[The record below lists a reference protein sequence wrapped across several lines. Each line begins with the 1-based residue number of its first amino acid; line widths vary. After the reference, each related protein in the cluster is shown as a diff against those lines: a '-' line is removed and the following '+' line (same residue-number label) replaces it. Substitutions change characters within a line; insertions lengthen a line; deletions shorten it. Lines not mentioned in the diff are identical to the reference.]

1 MVVRLS
7 FHSRFASAVLRS
19 VLINV
24 EIFGTDLS
32 LPVRQILNEIST
44 SKRITWA
51 STRLVTA
58 DLGFVSYLWKLNPRS
73 HVTKPLPEAHVKN
86 PFGSWHEPEFN
97 FVRPPGRLVSSFSLW
112 PALTSA
118 QIISNRWSLVIR
130 KWSPDQPRNYSQSQ
144 EKWMMKGKSFAFDIS
159 LSFHSQFLLG
169 RLVSRVLTT
178 YGPHMAVGK
187 MKRRANHLKFP
198 LKRLGSSSFI
208 ILLTAMA
215 SGQERNHCSFRET
228 SDGWIPAKLLSHP
241 SSL

>member
-1 MVVRLS
+1 MLRSQVDLKKNQDLNYIYFSKGTEIYGTARISLDVSLS
-7 FHSRFASAVLRS
+7 FCHQSFPLQHKGRNDWLAEERQRSSKEILPGQVLY
-19 VLINV
+19 
-24 EIFGTDLS
+24 S
-32 LPVRQILNEIST
+32 LQR
-44 SKRITWA
+44 W
-51 STRLVTA
+51 
-58 DLGFVSYLWKLNPRS
+58 
-73 HVTKPLPEAHVKN
+73 
-86 PFGSWHEPEFN
+86 
-97 FVRPPGRLVSSFSLW
+97 PGLVSSFSLW